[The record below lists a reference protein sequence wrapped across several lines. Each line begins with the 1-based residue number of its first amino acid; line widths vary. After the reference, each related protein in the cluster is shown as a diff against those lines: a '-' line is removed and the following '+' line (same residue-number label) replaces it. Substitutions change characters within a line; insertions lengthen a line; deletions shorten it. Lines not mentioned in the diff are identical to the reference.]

1 MELRTPERHDM
12 PSMGGSPRMEPVD
25 PASPPAPAFIV
36 IGSARLPK
44 TVGGEESGA
53 LMIELAVNT
62 QDGRVTDVAATVP
75 LPGYIG
81 TLRSLLVGRRLDEVE
96 DTAQK
101 LSAHLRGPLLK
112 PTIAALA
119 NCVSNGKEP
128 TQPFSPMRV

>member
-1 MELRTPERHDM
+1 MDILNR
-12 PSMGGSPRMEPVD
+12 
-25 PASPPAPAFIV
+25 ASLSAPALIV
-36 IGSARLPK
+36 LGSARLPR
-44 TVGGEESGA
+44 TVGGEQPST
-53 LMIELAVNT
+53 LMIELAVDSQN
-62 QDGRVTDVAATVP
+62 GRIADVAATVP

-119 NCVSNGKEP
+119 NCVANYKEP